1 MDRLSALLVG
11 VVMGALLQRVRASDP
26 GVIARNLR
34 LEDLSIIK
42 FMATAIA
49 VGAVIVSLAG
59 LVLPLHL
66 DIKPAYLV
74 GVLGGGLVFGV
85 GFALGGF
92 CPGTCVV
99 GLAEGRRDAP
109 WALVGGIAGALVFT
123 LLYELVVAPLLPLLN
138 VGKVTLADLVHL
150 PAPLVA
156 GAMAVVILAVVARLP
171 TVRGQRRS
179 S

>member
-1 MDRLSALLVG
+1 
-11 VVMGALLQRVRASDP
+11 VRASDP